1 MDNYI
6 IKVLMDGDK
15 EPSEI
20 LNFGNS
26 PEEIIDNLIQIKGI
40 KYLYHIKRVKDGEV
54 WDFNEE
60 LEPLRKIR
68 KIILQN
74 GDGELILKLLLRE
87 EEENEKDP
95 PEKLH

>member
-6 IKVLMDGDK
+6 IKVLMDGDE

-26 PEEIIDNLIQIKGI
+26 PEEIIDNIVQMKTV
-40 KYLYHIKRVKDGEV
+40 KFLYHIKRVKDGEV
-54 WDFNEE
+54 WDFDEE

-68 KIILQN
+68 KIILQ
-74 GDGELILKLLLRE
+74 DGNSEIALKLLIKDVIE
-87 EEENEKDP
+87 DDP
-95 PEKLH
+95 PKNIH